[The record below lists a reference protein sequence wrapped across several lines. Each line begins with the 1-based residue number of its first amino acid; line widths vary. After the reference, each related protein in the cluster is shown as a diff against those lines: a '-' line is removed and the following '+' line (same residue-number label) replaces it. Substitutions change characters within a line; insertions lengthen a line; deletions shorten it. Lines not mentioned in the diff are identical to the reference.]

1 MMPRPRFE
9 KLSDEKKAAILD
21 AAAAEFSVNGFRA
34 ASFNQ
39 IIENA
44 GLSKGAMYYYFDD
57 KEDLFLT
64 VVKKL
69 QDAIMEQLGELGP
82 CDDPDSYWAEIRVLF
97 ARGARI
103 KQEDPTI
110 IHMGM
115 ALVKSAAAGDTHLSF
130 DRLFDNVHGWLE
142 AVVVKGQAVGAV
154 RMDLPAS
161 LLVAQL
167 WAVSG
172 AMDVWAVQHLTDE
185 MIHRIDFEKAT
196 DFTIDLYR
204 RLMEPG
210 EEIGFFWPVNDD
222 GQEG

>member
-1 MMPRPRFE
+1 MPRPRFE
-9 KLSDEKKAAILD
+9 KLNEEKKRAILD
-21 AAAAEFSVNGFRA
+21 AAAAEFSTNGFQA
-34 ASFNQ
+34 ASFNR
-39 IIENA
+39 IIEKA

-69 QDAIMEQLGELGP
+69 QDSIMEQLGELGP
-82 CDDPDSYWAEIRVLF
+82 CDDPESYWQEIRILF

-115 ALVKSAAAGDTHLSF
+115 ALVKSAAAGETHLTF
-130 DRLFDNVHGWLE
+130 DRLFANVHGWLE
-142 AVVVKGQAVGAV
+142 AVVVTGQRVGAV
-154 RMDLPAS
+154 RKDVPAS
-161 LLVAQL
+161 LLVSQL

-172 AMDVWAVQHLTDE
+172 AMDVWAIQNLSDDL
-185 MIHRIDFEKAT
+185 IHQIDFDKAT